1 MNIDFSLKKGEI
13 VFNEFSL
20 KKGVPLVEQQDSLQ
34 EDMLQVEFP
43 NGYILDIGWRPSFDI
58 NGKFY
63 IYLIKDFDWEDPVYS
78 GSAINIE
85 YLEFEINQ
93 AMDKL

>member
-1 MNIDFSLKKGEI
+1 M
-13 VFNEFSL
+13 FNEFSL